1 MMKSVHAGEP
11 EPQTQSGDEE
21 EEGEVT
27 TLARVPRT
35 GEVLQAMGTL
45 RAFLELTK
53 SEPTTFYAMENTTEV
68 SFNHCQAM
76 SICDYFSLPSPE
88 YWL

>member
-1 MMKSVHAGEP
+1 MLESQSLRH
-11 EPQTQSGDEE
+11 SGDEE

-45 RAFLELTK
+45 RAFLELPK
-53 SEPTTFYAMENTTEV
+53 SEPTTFYAMENQILLKLVSTTAKQCLYV
-68 SFNHCQAM
+68 TT
-76 SICDYFSLPSPE
+76 SPF
-88 YWL
+88 LLLNTDCSR